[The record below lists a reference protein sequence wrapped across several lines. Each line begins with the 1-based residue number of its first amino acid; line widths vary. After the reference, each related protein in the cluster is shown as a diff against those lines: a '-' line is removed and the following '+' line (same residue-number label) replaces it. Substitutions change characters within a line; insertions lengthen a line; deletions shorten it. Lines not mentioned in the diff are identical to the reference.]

1 MNDRV
6 RIAGAVAGGYLL
18 GRTKKGRMAIK
29 MALWLAGSDYRP
41 ANLLR
46 TGVGRLAERPELA
59 ELGSQMSGPLR
70 SAGQQA
76 IEAAL
81 EAQVNRLA
89 DMLEQRTK
97 VIADAGSIAEDS
109 VANAKGT
116 ADGLKD
122 SGRKGLERSSGNGDE
137 PADDEGSTAQEGGR
151 SKQKESARS
160 RDSENLADERESDE
174 DRTDERGPDEELTD
188 ERKSDEDRTDERE
201 PDEELTDEREPD
213 EDRTDER
220 EPADERD
227 SPEEEG
233 SSQDG
238 DESEDRGSGR
248 STRGSSDDSSE
259 PPSEESSE
267 RASSRMSSSE
277 RSSEEPP
284 SSGRHQDSESDRPV
298 AVRTSKSGA

>member
-1 MNDRV
+1 MCQGVNDRV

-18 GRTKKGRMAIK
+18 GRTKKGRLAIK

-89 DMLEQRTK
+89 NMLEQRAK

-109 VANAKGT
+109 VATAKGT

-137 PADDEGSTAQEGGR
+137 PADDEGSTTQEGGR

-160 RDSENLADERESDE
+160 RDSENVA
-174 DRTDERGPDEELTD
+174 
-188 ERKSDEDRTDERE
+188 DERE

-213 EDRTDER
+213 E
-220 EPADERD
+220 
-227 SPEEEG
+227 EG
-233 SSQDG
+233 SRQDG

-267 RASSRMSSSE
+267 RASSSG

-284 SSGRHQDSESDRPV
+284 SSDRHQGSESDRPV